1 MTRGRESAGFA
12 VAAGMGTAVG
22 GSWAIWC

>member
-12 VAAGMGTAVG
+12 VAAGMGTTIG